1 MMTKIALE
9 KLEKLSCPSPGE
21 ALHVYHGR
29 LCEGLHTE
37 NLTRQPPALTQVPLR
52 ASSQVGGSASVQL
65 S

>member
-1 MMTKIALE
+1 MTEIALE

-37 NLTRQPPALTQVPLR
+37 NLTRQPPALTQVPACFQPGWQIRICIVKL
-52 ASSQVGGSASVQL
+52 V
-65 S
+65 